1 MNVEG
6 FLQSS
11 PGRFSSARLMFVIGM
26 GWAMIMTTAGLT
38 SLGWKVGEACAF
50 FGATTTVFVALK
62 LGQKPM
68 ENKPK
73 EKEEEIV

>member
-1 MNVEG
+1 MIEG

-26 GWAMIMTTAGLT
+26 GWSMLMTTMGLV

-50 FGATTTVFVALK
+50 FGATTGVFVALK

-68 ENKPK
+68 ETKQK
-73 EKEEEIV
+73 EKEEVMV